1 MEKTH
6 VCASTEY
13 ENGGFSATVSQ
24 NTEEMGQMA
33 TGKTEELVQS
43 VRHDHVIVHCLIDQ
57 NPADFSGS
65 AYPMMTMS
73 TCEEK
78 KIETLDVCFPAMKG
92 EVHFAAKSHGAK
104 PIMVGRRDRW
114 PRCLRE
120 ATMRGKDLKHV
131 RAKVIRFAC
140 NCIPYFLDR
149 GRIFTIM

>member
-1 MEKTH
+1 MKWRRHMYALQLNMKMAVSLQLLVRIQKKWVRWQPARLKNWSNLWGMIMLLYTALSTKTLL
-6 VCASTEY
+6 T
-13 ENGGFSATVSQ
+13 
-24 NTEEMGQMA
+24 
-33 TGKTEELVQS
+33 
-43 VRHDHVIVHCLIDQ
+43 
-57 NPADFSGS
+57 S